1 MSTCQRLSPHHP
13 RCPRLSPRWQSTDIT
28 LNKQLFSSSRGNRR
42 LRALNNTTALALALG
57 ATGGAVPS
65 RRSAQTPALV
75 LLPLCATTQPRV
87 RSHRP
92 VGRFSSEA
100 FAETSW
106 EIQVSGAIEHLVI
119 ARDLF
124 ERKPTSL
131 HYQVDSEPQP
141 ACQG

>member
-13 RCPRLSPRWQSTDIT
+13 SCPRLSPRWQSTDKT

-87 RSHRP
+87 R
-92 VGRFSSEA
+92 FSSDA

-106 EIQVSGAIEHLVI
+106 EIKVSATIEHLVI

-141 ACQG
+141 ACQV